1 VNAAP
6 LPVWKRVAVFLIFTA
21 VGPLAGVAVLLLISL
36 YAGGWKFVADLELAG
51 TFLSISFLTSIAYFI
66 AFAQAA
72 LTGLVAAFSFSR
84 RQLIRFW
91 PVIAASVFIAAA
103 FLLIEVLSD
112 PVDSWVATGLVIVHV
127 GSALLC
133 YLLANLA
140 LWPFRNRQTESA

>member
-1 VNAAP
+1 MNAAP

-21 VGPLAGVAVLLLISL
+21 VGPTRGGRGAAFDLALRRRLEICS
-36 YAGGWKFVADLELAG
+36 ADLELAG

-103 FLLIEVLSD
+103 FL
-112 PVDSWVATGLVIVHV
+112 
-127 GSALLC
+127 
-133 YLLANLA
+133 
-140 LWPFRNRQTESA
+140 